1 MARPGVSA
9 VIITR
14 DAERLLGDVLGALR
28 WCDETLVVDSGST
41 DRTIE
46 IARAHGARIVHHP
59 FEGFGAQKQFAADQ
73 AAHDWVLAV
82 DADEIVTPALAR
94 EIEAALQGV
103 AAGDTR
109 HVAFE
114 LPRSLVFL
122 GRLMRHGGEYR
133 TPQLRLFHRRH
144 GRYTPALVHERI
156 VVEGSVGR
164 LQADMLHDSYASLD
178 DYFEKFNRYTSAAAR
193 MLAGRGD
200 PIGVTTVV
208 LRFPVTF
215 LQQYFIRA
223 HVLNGYQGFL
233 WALLAAMYPVIKY
246 AKARELQR
254 GAGGRMATPP
264 QDVDHPAGDAPG
276 AARQPPD
283 RAG

>member
-1 MARPGVSA
+1 MRRPGVSA

-14 DAERLLGDVLGALR
+14 DAERLLADVLAALA

-41 DRTIE
+41 DRTVD
-46 IARAHGARIVHHP
+46 IARAHGARVLHRP
-59 FEGFGAQKQFAADQ
+59 FDGFGAQKQFAAEQ
-73 AAHDWVLAV
+73 AAHDWVLAI
-82 DADEIVTPALAR
+82 DADELVTPPLAR
-94 EIEAALQGV
+94 EIEAVMERV
-103 AAGDTR
+103 AAGAVQ

-133 TPQLRLFHRRH
+133 APQLRLFHRAH

-164 LQADMLHDSYASLD
+164 LQGDMLHDSYAGLE
-178 DYFEKFNRYTSAAAR
+178 DYFGKFNRYTTAAAR
-193 MLAGRGD
+193 MVAQRGRQV
-200 PIGVTTVV
+200 GVGTIV
-208 LRFPVTF
+208 LRFPATF
-215 LQQYFIRA
+215 LHQYFIRG

-233 WALLAAMYPVIKY
+233 WALLAAMYPVVKY

-254 GAGGRMATPP
+254 STRGA
-264 QDVDHPAGDAPG
+264 
-276 AARQPPD
+276 
-283 RAG
+283 